1 MARLNLEELK
11 KVKSFLKKNEDY
23 ITGYTFRVD
32 AEILQIHGA
41 NLKDKGGVYIHTN
54 VGNERRDSSFD
65 KYGDGIIYSTYYK
78 VRKFIQVKNFYEE
91 IHYQNLDDALDDMI
105 GHVSVAYKRD
115 LQLEKLL
122 K

>member
-1 MARLNLEELK
+1 MASLNLEELK

-32 AEILQIHGA
+32 AEIGG
-41 NLKDKGGVYIHTN
+41 NLNKGGVYIYTA
-54 VGNERRDSSFD
+54 GNERRYSSFD

-78 VRKFIQVKNFYEE
+78 VRKFIQVNYEE
-91 IHYQNLDDALDDMI
+91 IHYQNLDDVLEDMI
-105 GHVSVAYKRD
+105 CHVSVANKRD

>member
-23 ITGYTFRVD
+23 INGHTFRVD
-32 AEILQIHGA
+32 AEIGA

-54 VGNERRDSSFD
+54 VDNERRDSSFD
-65 KYGDGIIYSTYYK
+65 KYGDGAIYSTYYK
-78 VRKFIQVKNFYEE
+78 VRKYIQLKNFYEE
-91 IHYQNLDDALDDMI
+91 VHYQDLDDALEDMI
-105 GHVSVAYKRD
+105 NHVSVAYKRD